1 MSIYEIHE
9 MGEAVRG
16 NSYVGRGIVIG
27 KSADGK
33 KAVFAYFIQGR
44 SENSRNRI
52 FEENGDEVIIHPFDA
67 SKVADPSLIIYF
79 AGEKARGRADRH
91 QRRPNGYGL

>member
-33 KAVFAYFIQGR
+33 KAVFAYFIMGR

-52 FEENGDEVIIHPFDA
+52 FVENGDEVIIHPFDA
-67 SKVADPSLIIYF
+67 SKVADPSLIIYSPVRNL
-79 AGEKARGRADRH
+79 GDE
-91 QRRPNGYGL
+91 L